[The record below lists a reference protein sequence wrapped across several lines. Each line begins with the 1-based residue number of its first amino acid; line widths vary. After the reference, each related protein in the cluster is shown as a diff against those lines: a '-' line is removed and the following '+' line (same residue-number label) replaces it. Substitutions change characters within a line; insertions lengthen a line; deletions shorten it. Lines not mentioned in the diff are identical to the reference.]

1 VFVWAFFGCVSDAVD
16 VTRDIIAQRVAA
28 AARRLLF
35 SCDPEIV
42 KMCAVIATAA
52 FGFNVLSSRTARQYS
67 VRAIK
72 HGSTL
77 VLMVATIALTGLY
90 GLQSLAGSR
99 ARPSAPEHQLTA
111 PPVSAIGAL
120 RRLVS
125 SSVSAQT
132 ATLLP
137 PASVILLL
145 FFLMRLRVTR
155 H

>member
-1 VFVWAFFGCVSDAVD
+1 MD

-52 FGFNVLSSRTARQYS
+52 FGFNVLSSRTARLYS

-77 VLMVATIALTGLY
+77 VLMVAAVALTGLY
-90 GLQSLAGSR
+90 GLQSLAARR
-99 ARPSAPEHQLTA
+99 ARSSTPDNTAATSALST
-111 PPVSAIGAL
+111 L
-120 RRLVS
+120 RRLVN
-125 SSVSAQT
+125 SSVSEQT
-132 ATLLP
+132 AMLLP

-145 FFLMRLRVTR
+145 FFLMRLRVAR
-155 H
+155 N